1 VTCDDAWT
9 GMRASHVERSVFAR
23 SLKCKYPAVKQ
34 VLLVIRPMTIPH
46 VSLIIEC
53 ASRCRAYYRCCKMV
67 DSNRDMWPCS
77 MMHVIQN
84 HQVIPKEAVT
94 VNIASCLNRMQ
105 LLLELG
111 LMGGLQPAGSCGKHS
126 RTSCVVLYGHTI
138 DDMSDGWLDYE
149 MAHDGHATSGSM
161 VSPNHDLRHP
171 CIPQILKKRCEA
183 IDGPVSYSQ
192 ARDRSTIDGMSSKLA
207 RPTRCQLPSVHSYIW
222 RQWREW
228 LFKRLCMSC
237 IHVIL
242 TTCCVCG
249 LRLDGSIR

>member
-1 VTCDDAWT
+1 
-9 GMRASHVERSVFAR
+9 M
-23 SLKCKYPAVKQ
+23 
-34 VLLVIRPMTIPH
+34 
-46 VSLIIEC
+46 
-53 ASRCRAYYRCCKMV
+53 
-67 DSNRDMWPCS
+67 
-77 MMHVIQN
+77 
-84 HQVIPKEAVT
+84 
-94 VNIASCLNRMQ
+94 NIASCLNRMQ